1 MGHIRALKQE
11 LEAVGINNNWIPS
24 YEILGTK
31 SKTVKQLRE
40 AAADAEGVILA
51 TDDDR
56 EGEGIAFHI
65 CAILKLD
72 PRTTPRIVF
81 HSITPAAIQEAI
93 SNPRT
98 INMDMFHA
106 QQTRAMLDMMIGY
119 TLSPVLWKQL
129 NSNGLPLSAGRCQT
143 PALKLV
149 LDRDQEIEAHK
160 AKRSS
165 SRKAGVR

>member
-1 MGHIRALKQE
+1 MPTKAKTIKDLK
-11 LEAVGINNNWIPS
+11 
-24 YEILGTK
+24 
-31 SKTVKQLRE
+31 E
-40 AAADAEGVILA
+40 AAAKATEVILA

-56 EGEGIAFHI
+56 EGEGIAYHI

-81 HSITPAAIQEAI
+81 HSITKKEIQDAAAK
-93 SNPRT
+93 PKT
-98 INMDMFHA
+98 IDLNKFHS

-129 NSNGLPLSAGRCQT
+129 HSNGLPLSAGRCQT

-149 LDRDQEIEAHK
+149 LDRDLEIEQHN
-160 AKRSS
+160 AKRFWALTASFIIDQ
-165 SRKAGVR
+165 